1 MRRETVKNL
10 VTTAMVTALVL
21 GGSTMVYA
29 EEFPVE
35 VETETALDEI
45 AEAEIEAATEEVTE
59 AAEETTTEPETEAIV
74 SEEPET
80 EAALDS
86 ATWIQVTGNNSNS
99 GVLGGGGNSSS
110 TPAAGGRTVDYYSL
124 PANGGTWDGSHYIKT
139 DGSMATDVFFFDGT
153 YTYYLQTDGSPM
165 KDKLTYHPDG
175 EHIVY
180 FDQNGHEVFTTF
192 QYCPSV
198 QYTCYF
204 DSNGYLYKDQIT
216 FVGDKTYYLNGNG
229 AMEQNGWFQ
238 FANGRDYGWANA
250 DGTLN
255 TTGWGTDPYGRTVF
269 YHWNGMVARGLIS
282 DGAYYYSMDETDGHY
297 LGQFSMD
304 SWQTDSLGNPVTPGV
319 RNTINF
325 LNTEFKWL

>member
-1 MRRETVKNL
+1 MRRKTVKNL

-29 EEFPVE
+29 EELPVE
-35 VETETALDEI
+35 VETEAAMDEI
-45 AEAEIEAATEEVTE
+45 AEAETETVVEEAIEVTE
-59 AAEETTTEPETEAIV
+59 EPSVESETEAV
-74 SEEPET
+74 LESNES
-80 EAALDS
+80 DS
-86 ATWIQVTGNNSNS
+86 SM
-99 GVLGGGGNSSS
+99 L
-110 TPAAGGRTVDYYSL
+110 AAGGRTVDYYSL
-124 PANGGTWDGSHYIKT
+124 PADGGNWDGSHYTKA
-139 DGSMATDVFFFDGT
+139 DGTLATDVFFFDGT
-153 YTYYLQTDGSPM
+153 YTYYLMTDGTPM
-165 KDKLTYHPDG
+165 TDKLTYHPDG

-304 SWQTDSLGNPVTPGV
+304 SWQDNTGV
-319 RNTINF
+319 PISDKARNVINF
-325 LNTEFKWL
+325 LNTELQWW

>member
-1 MRRETVKNL
+1 MRRKTVKNL

-29 EEFPVE
+29 EELPVE
-35 VETETALDEI
+35 VETEAALDEI
-45 AEAEIEAATEEVTE
+45 AEAETETVMEEVTE
-59 AAEETTTEPETEAIV
+59 VTEESSVEPEIETVVSEEAETEAV
-74 SEEPET
+74 LENNES
-80 EAALDS
+80 DS
-86 ATWIQVTGNNSNS
+86 SM
-99 GVLGGGGNSSS
+99 L
-110 TPAAGGRTVDYYSL
+110 AAGGRTVDYYSL
-124 PANGGTWDGSHYIKT
+124 PADGGNWDGSHYTKA
-139 DGSMATDVFFFDGT
+139 DGTLATDVFFFDGM

-250 DGTLN
+250 DGSLN

>member
-1 MRRETVKNL
+1 MRRKTVKNL

-35 VETETALDEI
+35 VETEAALDEI
-45 AEAEIEAATEEVTE
+45 TEAETEAATEEVTE
-59 AAEETTTEPETEAIV
+59 EATTEPETEAIV

-80 EAALDS
+80 EAVLE
-86 ATWIQVTGNNSNS
+86 NNE
-99 GVLGGGGNSSS
+99 GDSS
-110 TPAAGGRTVDYYSL
+110 TPVAGGRTVDYYSL
-124 PANGGTWDGSHYIKT
+124 LANGGTWDGRHYIKA
-139 DGSMATDVFFFDGT
+139 DGTMATDVFFFDGT
-153 YTYYLQTDGSPM
+153 YTYYLMTDGTPM
-165 KDKLTYHPDG
+165 TDKLTYHPDG

-238 FANGRDYGWANA
+238 FANGRDYGWANT

-269 YHWNGMVARGLIS
+269 YHWNGMVARGLIT
-282 DGAYYYSMDETDGHY
+282 DGYYYYSMDETDGHY

-304 SWQTDSLGNPVTPGV
+304 SWQSTDGAGNPVSPEA
-319 RNTINF
+319 RNVINF
-325 LNTEFKWL
+325 LNTQLQWW

>member
-1 MRRETVKNL
+1 MRRKTVKNL

-29 EEFPVE
+29 EELPVE
-35 VETETALDEI
+35 VETEAAMDEI
-45 AEAEIEAATEEVTE
+45 AEAETETVVEEAIEVTE
-59 AAEETTTEPETEAIV
+59 EPSVESETEAV
-74 SEEPET
+74 LESNES
-80 EAALDS
+80 DS
-86 ATWIQVTGNNSNS
+86 SM
-99 GVLGGGGNSSS
+99 L
-110 TPAAGGRTVDYYSL
+110 AAGGRTVDYYSL
-124 PANGGTWDGSHYIKT
+124 PADGGNWDGSHYTKA
-139 DGSMATDVFFFDGT
+139 DGTLATDVFFFDGT
-153 YTYYLQTDGSPM
+153 YTYYLMTDGTPM
-165 KDKLTYHPDG
+165 TDKLTYHPDG

-192 QYCPSV
+192 QYCTSV

-304 SWQTDSLGNPVTPGV
+304 SWQDNTGV
-319 RNTINF
+319 PISDKARNVINF
-325 LNTEFKWL
+325 LNTELQWW

>member
-1 MRRETVKNL
+1 MRRKTVKNL

-29 EEFPVE
+29 EELPVE
-35 VETETALDEI
+35 VETEAAMDEI
-45 AEAEIEAATEEVTE
+45 AEAETETVVEEAIEVTE
-59 AAEETTTEPETEAIV
+59 EPSVESETEAV
-74 SEEPET
+74 LESNES
-80 EAALDS
+80 DS
-86 ATWIQVTGNNSNS
+86 SM
-99 GVLGGGGNSSS
+99 L
-110 TPAAGGRTVDYYSL
+110 AAGGRTVDYYSL
-124 PANGGTWDGSHYIKT
+124 PADGGNWDGSHYTKA
-139 DGSMATDVFFFDGT
+139 DGTLATDVFFFDGT
-153 YTYYLQTDGSPM
+153 YTYYLMTDGTPM
-165 KDKLTYHPDG
+165 TDKLTYHPDG

-297 LGQFSMD
+297 LGQFSVD
-304 SWQTDSLGNPVTPGV
+304 SWQTTNSAGKPISDKARRV
-319 RNTINF
+319 INF
-325 LNTEFKWL
+325 SNIEFKGWL

>member
-1 MRRETVKNL
+1 MRRKTVKNL

-35 VETETALDEI
+35 VETEVALDEI
-45 AEAEIEAATEEVTE
+45 AEAETETVVEETTEVTE
-59 AAEETTTEPETEAIV
+59 EPSIESETEAILE
-74 SEEPET
+74 SNES
-80 EAALDS
+80 DS
-86 ATWIQVTGNNSNS
+86 SM
-99 GVLGGGGNSSS
+99 L
-110 TPAAGGRTVDYYSL
+110 AAGGRTVDYYSL
-124 PANGGTWDGSHYIKT
+124 PADGGNWDGSHYTKA
-139 DGSMATDVFFFDGT
+139 DGTLATDVFFFDGM

-304 SWQTDSLGNPVTPGV
+304 SWQSTDGAGNPVSPEA
-319 RNTINF
+319 RNVINF
-325 LNTEFKWL
+325 LNTQLQWW

>member
-1 MRRETVKNL
+1 MRRKTVKNL

-35 VETETALDEI
+35 VETEVALDEI
-45 AEAEIEAATEEVTE
+45 AEAETETVVEETTEVTE
-59 AAEETTTEPETEAIV
+59 EPSIESETEAILE
-74 SEEPET
+74 SNES
-80 EAALDS
+80 DS
-86 ATWIQVTGNNSNS
+86 SM
-99 GVLGGGGNSSS
+99 L
-110 TPAAGGRTVDYYSL
+110 AAGGRTVDYYSL
-124 PANGGTWDGSHYIKT
+124 PADGGTWDGSHYIKP

-153 YTYYLQTDGSPM
+153 YTYYLMTDGTPM

-204 DSNGYLYKDQIT
+204 DSQGYLYKDQIT

-255 TTGWGTDPYGRTVF
+255 TTGWGMDPYGRTVF

-304 SWQTDSLGNPVTPGV
+304 SWQSTDGAGNPVSPEA
-319 RNTINF
+319 RNVINF
-325 LNTEFKWL
+325 LNTQLQWW

>member
-1 MRRETVKNL
+1 MKKKKIVMATV
-10 VTTAMVTALVL
+10 MMALTL
-21 GGSTMVYA
+21 SSSTMVYG
-29 EEFPVE
+29 ETIEQSTE
-35 VETETALDEI
+35 VAADTAD
-45 AEAEIEAATEEVTE
+45 
-59 AAEETTTEPETEAIV
+59 
-74 SEEPET
+74 
-80 EAALDS
+80 
-86 ATWIQVTGNNSNS
+86 
-99 GVLGGGGNSSS
+99 
-110 TPAAGGRTVDYYSL
+110 GGRTVDYYSL
-124 PANGGTWDGSHYIKT
+124 PANGGTWDGSHYIKP

-153 YTYYLQTDGSPM
+153 YTYYLMTDGTPM

-204 DSNGYLYKDQIT
+204 DSQGYLYKDQIT

-304 SWQTDSLGNPVTPGV
+304 SWQSTDGAGNPVSPEA
-319 RNTINF
+319 RNVINF
-325 LNTEFKWL
+325 LNTQLQWW

>member
-1 MRRETVKNL
+1 MRRKTVKNL

-35 VETETALDEI
+35 VETEVALDEI
-45 AEAEIEAATEEVTE
+45 AEAETETVVEETAEVTE
-59 AAEETTTEPETEAIV
+59 EPSVESETEAILE
-74 SEEPET
+74 SNES
-80 EAALDS
+80 DS
-86 ATWIQVTGNNSNS
+86 SM
-99 GVLGGGGNSSS
+99 L
-110 TPAAGGRTVDYYSL
+110 AAGGRTVDYYSL
-124 PANGGTWDGSHYIKT
+124 PVDGGNWDGSHYTKA
-139 DGSMATDVFFFDGT
+139 DGTLATDVFFFDGT

-282 DGAYYYSMDETDGHY
+282 DGVYYYSMDETDGHY

-304 SWQTDSLGNPVTPGV
+304 SWQDNTGV
-319 RNTINF
+319 PISDKARNVINF
-325 LNTEFKWL
+325 LNTELQWW

>member
-1 MRRETVKNL
+1 MRRKTVKNL

-29 EEFPVE
+29 EEFSVE
-35 VETETALDEI
+35 VETEAALDEI
-45 AEAEIEAATEEVTE
+45 AEAETETATEEVTE
-59 AAEETTTEPETEAIV
+59 EATTEPETEAIV

-80 EAALDS
+80 EA
-86 ATWIQVTGNNSNS
+86 
-99 GVLGGGGNSSS
+99 VLEGSEGDSS
-110 TPAAGGRTVDYYSL
+110 TPAVEGRIVDHLSL
-124 PANGGTWDGSHYIKT
+124 PAEGGTWDGRHYIKA
-139 DGSMATDVFFFDGT
+139 DGTMATDVFFFDGT
-153 YTYYLQTDGSPM
+153 YTYYLMTDGTPM
-165 KDKLTYHPDG
+165 TDKLTYHPDG

-192 QYCPSV
+192 QYCTSV

-250 DGTLN
+250 DGSLD

-304 SWQTDSLGNPVTPGV
+304 SWQRTDGAGNPVSPEA
-319 RNTINF
+319 RQSINWM
-325 LNTEFKWL
+325 NTEFKGWW

>member
-1 MRRETVKNL
+1 MKKKKIVMAA
-10 VTTAMVTALVL
+10 VMMALTL
-21 GGSTMVYA
+21 ASSTMVYG
-29 EEFPVE
+29 ETIEQSTE
-35 VETETALDEI
+35 VAADTAD
-45 AEAEIEAATEEVTE
+45 
-59 AAEETTTEPETEAIV
+59 
-74 SEEPET
+74 
-80 EAALDS
+80 
-86 ATWIQVTGNNSNS
+86 
-99 GVLGGGGNSSS
+99 
-110 TPAAGGRTVDYYSL
+110 GGRTVDYYSL
-124 PANGGTWDGSHYIKT
+124 PADGGIWDGSHYIKS

-204 DSNGYLYKDQIT
+204 DSQGYLYKDQIT
-216 FVGDKTYYLNGNG
+216 FVGDKAYYLNGNG

-255 TTGWGTDPYGRTVF
+255 TAGWGTDPYGRTVF

-297 LGQFSMD
+297 LGQFSVD
-304 SWQTDSLGNPVTPGV
+304 SWQTTNSAGKPISDKARRV
-319 RNTINF
+319 INF
-325 LNTEFKWL
+325 SNIEFKGWL

>member
-1 MRRETVKNL
+1 MRRKTVKNL

-29 EEFPVE
+29 EELPVE
-35 VETETALDEI
+35 IETEEALDEI
-45 AEAEIEAATEEVTE
+45 AEAETETATEEVTE
-59 AAEETTTEPETEAIV
+59 AAEAAEEATTEPETEAIV

-80 EAALDS
+80 EAVLE
-86 ATWIQVTGNNSNS
+86 NNE
-99 GVLGGGGNSSS
+99 GDSS
-110 TPAAGGRTVDYYSL
+110 TPVAGGRTVDYYSL
-124 PANGGTWDGSHYIKT
+124 LANGGTWDGRHYIKA
-139 DGSMATDVFFFDGT
+139 DGTMATDVFFFDGT
-153 YTYYLQTDGSPM
+153 YTYYLMTDGTPM
-165 KDKLTYHPDG
+165 TDKLTYHPDG

-304 SWQTDSLGNPVTPGV
+304 SWQDNTGV
-319 RNTINF
+319 PISDKARNVINF
-325 LNTEFKWL
+325 LNTELQWW

>member
-1 MRRETVKNL
+1 MRRKTVKNL

-35 VETETALDEI
+35 VETEAALDEI
-45 AEAEIEAATEEVTE
+45 TEAETEAATEEVTE
-59 AAEETTTEPETEAIV
+59 AAEEATTEPETEAIV

-80 EAALDS
+80 EAVLE
-86 ATWIQVTGNNSNS
+86 NNE
-99 GVLGGGGNSSS
+99 GDSS
-110 TPAAGGRTVDYYSL
+110 TPVAGGRTVDYYSL
-124 PANGGTWDGSHYIKT
+124 LANGGTWDGRHYIKA
-139 DGSMATDVFFFDGT
+139 DGTMATDVFFFDGT
-153 YTYYLQTDGSPM
+153 YTYYLMTDGTPM
-165 KDKLTYHPDG
+165 TDKLTYHPDG

>member
-1 MRRETVKNL
+1 MRRKTVKNL

-29 EEFPVE
+29 EELPVE
-35 VETETALDEI
+35 VETEAAMDEI
-45 AEAEIEAATEEVTE
+45 AEAETETVVEEAIEVTE
-59 AAEETTTEPETEAIV
+59 EPSVESETEAV
-74 SEEPET
+74 LESNES
-80 EAALDS
+80 DS
-86 ATWIQVTGNNSNS
+86 SM
-99 GVLGGGGNSSS
+99 L
-110 TPAAGGRTVDYYSL
+110 AAGGRTVDYYSL
-124 PANGGTWDGSHYIKT
+124 PADGGNWDGSHYTKA
-139 DGSMATDVFFFDGT
+139 DGTLATDVFFFDGT
-153 YTYYLQTDGSPM
+153 YTYYLMTDGTPM
-165 KDKLTYHPDG
+165 TDKLTYHPDG

>member
-1 MRRETVKNL
+1 MRKRAVKNL
-10 VTTAMVTALVL
+10 VTTAMVTVLAL
-21 GGSTMVYA
+21 GGSTMVHA
-29 EEFPVE
+29 EEPTVE
-35 VETETALDEI
+35 S
-45 AEAEIEAATEEVTE
+45 
-59 AAEETTTEPETEAIV
+59 ETEAV
-74 SEEPET
+74 LESSES
-80 EAALDS
+80 DS
-86 ATWIQVTGNNSNS
+86 SM
-99 GVLGGGGNSSS
+99 L
-110 TPAAGGRTVDYYSL
+110 AAGGRTVDYYSL
-124 PANGGTWDGSHYIKT
+124 PADGGNWDGSHYTKA
-139 DGSMATDVFFFDGT
+139 DGTLATDVFFFDGT
-153 YTYYLQTDGSPM
+153 YTYYLMTDGSPM

-180 FDQNGHEVFTTF
+180 FDQNGHEMFTMF

-204 DSNGYLYKDQIT
+204 DSQGYLYKDQIT

-297 LGQFSMD
+297 MGQFSMD
-304 SWQTDSLGNPVTPGV
+304 SWQVTNSAGRPISDKA

-325 LNTEFKWL
+325 LNTQFKWL

>member
-1 MRRETVKNL
+1 MRRKTVKNL

-29 EEFPVE
+29 EELPVE
-35 VETETALDEI
+35 VETEAALDEI
-45 AEAEIEAATEEVTE
+45 AEAETETVMEEVTE
-59 AAEETTTEPETEAIV
+59 VTEESSVEPEIETVVSEEAETEAV
-74 SEEPET
+74 LENNES
-80 EAALDS
+80 DS
-86 ATWIQVTGNNSNS
+86 SM
-99 GVLGGGGNSSS
+99 L
-110 TPAAGGRTVDYYSL
+110 AAGGRTVDYYSL
-124 PANGGTWDGSHYIKT
+124 PADGGNWDGSNYTKA
-139 DGSMATDVFFFDGT
+139 DGTLATDVFFFDGT

-304 SWQTDSLGNPVTPGV
+304 SWQSTDGAGNPVSPEA

-325 LNTEFKWL
+325 LNTQFRWL

>member
-1 MRRETVKNL
+1 MRRKTVKNL

-29 EEFPVE
+29 EELPVE
-35 VETETALDEI
+35 IETEEALDEI
-45 AEAEIEAATEEVTE
+45 AEAETETATEEVTE
-59 AAEETTTEPETEAIV
+59 AAEEATTEPETEAIV
-74 SEEPET
+74 SEKPET
-80 EAALDS
+80 EA
-86 ATWIQVTGNNSNS
+86 
-99 GVLGGGGNSSS
+99 VLEGSEGDSS
-110 TPAAGGRTVDYYSL
+110 TPVAGGRTVDYYSL
-124 PANGGTWDGSHYIKT
+124 LANGGTWDGSHYNKA

-153 YTYYLQTDGSPM
+153 YTYYLMTDGTPM

-297 LGQFSMD
+297 LGQFSVD
-304 SWQTDSLGNPVTPGV
+304 SWQTTNSAGKPISDKARRV
-319 RNTINF
+319 INF
-325 LNTEFKWL
+325 SNIEFKGWL

>member
-1 MRRETVKNL
+1 MRRKTVKNL
-10 VTTAMVTALVL
+10 VTTAMVTTLVL

-29 EEFPVE
+29 EEFPAE
-35 VETETALDEI
+35 IETEAALDEI
-45 AEAEIEAATEEVTE
+45 TEAETETEAEEATEVTE
-59 AAEETTTEPETEAIV
+59 EPSVEPETEAIV

-80 EAALDS
+80 EA
-86 ATWIQVTGNNSNS
+86 
-99 GVLGGGGNSSS
+99 VLEGSEGDSS
-110 TPAAGGRTVDYYSL
+110 TPVAGGRTVDYYSL
-124 PANGGTWDGSHYIKT
+124 LANGGTWDGRHYIKA
-139 DGSMATDVFFFDGT
+139 DGTMATDVFFFDGT
-153 YTYYLQTDGSPM
+153 YTYYLMTDGTPM
-165 KDKLTYHPDG
+165 TDKLTYHPDG

-192 QYCPSV
+192 QYCTSV

-269 YHWNGMVARGLIS
+269 YHWNGMVARGLIT
-282 DGAYYYSMDETDGHY
+282 DGYYYYSMDETDGHL
-297 LGQFSMD
+297 LGSFAD
-304 SWQTDSLGNPVTPGV
+304 TPSNGKG
-319 RNTINF
+319 RETYAEQQRGWTEIISNIN
-325 LNTEFKWL
+325 WW

>member
-1 MRRETVKNL
+1 MKKKKIVMAA
-10 VTTAMVTALVL
+10 VMMALTFSS
-21 GGSTMVYA
+21 STMVYG
-29 EEFPVE
+29 
-35 VETETALDEI
+35 ETIEQSTEI
-45 AEAEIEAATEEVTE
+45 AADTAT
-59 AAEETTTEPETEAIV
+59 
-74 SEEPET
+74 
-80 EAALDS
+80 
-86 ATWIQVTGNNSNS
+86 
-99 GVLGGGGNSSS
+99 
-110 TPAAGGRTVDYYSL
+110 GGRTVDYYSL
-124 PANGGTWDGSHYIKT
+124 PADGGNWDGSYYTKP
-139 DGSMATDVFFFDGT
+139 DGLMATDVFFFDGT

-204 DSNGYLYKDQIT
+204 DSQGYLYKDQIT
-216 FVGDKTYYLNGNG
+216 FVGDKAYYLNGNG

-255 TTGWGTDPYGRTVF
+255 TTGWGADPYGRTVF

>member
-1 MRRETVKNL
+1 MRRKTVKNL

-29 EEFPVE
+29 EELPVE
-35 VETETALDEI
+35 IETEEALDEI
-45 AEAEIEAATEEVTE
+45 AEAETETATEEVTE
-59 AAEETTTEPETEAIV
+59 EATTEPETEAIV

-80 EAALDS
+80 EAVLE
-86 ATWIQVTGNNSNS
+86 NNE
-99 GVLGGGGNSSS
+99 GDSS
-110 TPAAGGRTVDYYSL
+110 TPVAGGRTVDYYSL
-124 PANGGTWDGSHYIKT
+124 LANGGTWDGRHYIKA
-139 DGSMATDVFFFDGT
+139 DGTMATDVFFFDGT
-153 YTYYLQTDGSPM
+153 YTYYLMTDGTPM
-165 KDKLTYHPDG
+165 TDKLTYHPDG

-304 SWQTDSLGNPVTPGV
+304 SWQSTDGAGNPVSPEA
-319 RNTINF
+319 RNVINF
-325 LNTEFKWL
+325 LNTQLQWW

>member
-1 MRRETVKNL
+1 MRRKTVKNL

-29 EEFPVE
+29 EEFPAE
-35 VETETALDEI
+35 IETEAALDGI
-45 AEAEIEAATEEVTE
+45 AEAETETATEEVTE
-59 AAEETTTEPETEAIV
+59 AVEEATTEPETEAIV
-74 SEEPET
+74 SEKPET
-80 EAALDS
+80 EA
-86 ATWIQVTGNNSNS
+86 
-99 GVLGGGGNSSS
+99 VLEGSEGDSS
-110 TPAAGGRTVDYYSL
+110 TPVAGGRTVDYYSL
-124 PANGGTWDGSHYIKT
+124 LANGGTWDGSHYNKA

-153 YTYYLQTDGSPM
+153 YTYYLMTDGTPM

-250 DGTLN
+250 DGSLN

-297 LGQFSMD
+297 LGQFSVD
-304 SWQTDSLGNPVTPGV
+304 SWQTTNSAGKPISDKARRV
-319 RNTINF
+319 INF
-325 LNTEFKWL
+325 SNIEFKGWL

>member
-1 MRRETVKNL
+1 MRRKTVKNL

-35 VETETALDEI
+35 VETEVALDEI
-45 AEAEIEAATEEVTE
+45 AEAETETVVEETTEVTE
-59 AAEETTTEPETEAIV
+59 EPSIESETEAILE
-74 SEEPET
+74 SNES
-80 EAALDS
+80 DS
-86 ATWIQVTGNNSNS
+86 SM
-99 GVLGGGGNSSS
+99 L
-110 TPAAGGRTVDYYSL
+110 AAGGRTVDYYSL
-124 PANGGTWDGSHYIKT
+124 PADGGNWDGSHYTKA
-139 DGSMATDVFFFDGT
+139 DGTLATDVFFFDGM

>member
-1 MRRETVKNL
+1 MRRKTVKNL
-10 VTTAMVTALVL
+10 VTTAMVTTLVL

-29 EEFPVE
+29 EELPVE
-35 VETETALDEI
+35 VETEAALDEI
-45 AEAEIEAATEEVTE
+45 AEAETETVMEEVTE
-59 AAEETTTEPETEAIV
+59 VTEESSVEPEIETVVREEAETEAV
-74 SEEPET
+74 LENNES
-80 EAALDS
+80 DS
-86 ATWIQVTGNNSNS
+86 SM
-99 GVLGGGGNSSS
+99 L
-110 TPAAGGRTVDYYSL
+110 AAGGRTVDYYSL
-124 PANGGTWDGSHYIKT
+124 PADGGNWDGSNYTKA
-139 DGSMATDVFFFDGT
+139 DGTLATDVFFFDGT

-238 FANGRDYGWANA
+238 FANGRD
-250 DGTLN
+250 
-255 TTGWGTDPYGRTVF
+255 
-269 YHWNGMVARGLIS
+269 
-282 DGAYYYSMDETDGHY
+282 
-297 LGQFSMD
+297 
-304 SWQTDSLGNPVTPGV
+304 
-319 RNTINF
+319 
-325 LNTEFKWL
+325 

>member
-1 MRRETVKNL
+1 MRRKTVKNL

-29 EEFPVE
+29 EELPVE
-35 VETETALDEI
+35 IETEEALDEI
-45 AEAEIEAATEEVTE
+45 AEAETETATEEVTE
-59 AAEETTTEPETEAIV
+59 AAEEATTEPETEAIV
-74 SEEPET
+74 SEKPET
-80 EAALDS
+80 EA
-86 ATWIQVTGNNSNS
+86 
-99 GVLGGGGNSSS
+99 VLEGSEGDSS
-110 TPAAGGRTVDYYSL
+110 TPVAGGRTVDYYSL
-124 PANGGTWDGSHYIKT
+124 LANGGTWDGSHYNKA

-153 YTYYLQTDGSPM
+153 YTYYLMTDGTPM

-297 LGQFSMD
+297 LGQFSMNR
-304 SWQTDSLGNPVTPGV
+304 WQTDILGNTVSDKA
-319 RNTINF
+319 RQSINWW
-325 LNTEFKWL
+325 NTEFKGWL

>member
-1 MRRETVKNL
+1 MRRKIVKNL
-10 VTTAMVTALVL
+10 VTTAMVTTLVL

-29 EEFPVE
+29 EELPAE
-35 VETETALDEI
+35 VETEATLDEI
-45 AEAEIEAATEEVTE
+45 AEAETETVVEETTEVTE
-59 AAEETTTEPETEAIV
+59 EPSVESETEAV
-74 SEEPET
+74 LESNES
-80 EAALDS
+80 DS
-86 ATWIQVTGNNSNS
+86 SM
-99 GVLGGGGNSSS
+99 L
-110 TPAAGGRTVDYYSL
+110 AAGGRTVDYYSL
-124 PANGGTWDGSHYIKT
+124 STDGGNWDGSHYTKA
-139 DGSMATDVFFFDGT
+139 DGTLATDVFFFDGT

-297 LGQFSMD
+297 LGQFSMN
-304 SWQTDSLGNPVTPGV
+304 SWQSTDGAGNPVSDKA
-319 RNTINF
+319 RQSINWW
-325 LNTEFKWL
+325 NTEFKGWL

>member
-1 MRRETVKNL
+1 MRRKTVKNL

-29 EEFPVE
+29 EELPVE
-35 VETETALDEI
+35 VETEAAMDEI
-45 AEAEIEAATEEVTE
+45 AEAETETVVEETTEVTE
-59 AAEETTTEPETEAIV
+59 EPSVESETEAV
-74 SEEPET
+74 LESNES
-80 EAALDS
+80 DS
-86 ATWIQVTGNNSNS
+86 SMLAV
-99 GVLGGGGNSSS
+99 
-110 TPAAGGRTVDYYSL
+110 GGRTVDYYSL
-124 PANGGTWDGSHYIKT
+124 PADGGNWDGSNYTKA
-139 DGSMATDVFFFDGT
+139 DGTLATDVFFFDGT

-304 SWQTDSLGNPVTPGV
+304 SWQTD
-319 RNTINF
+319 
-325 LNTEFKWL
+325 

>member
-1 MRRETVKNL
+1 MRRKTVKNL
-10 VTTAMVTALVL
+10 VTTAMVTTLVL

-29 EEFPVE
+29 EEFP
-35 VETETALDEI
+35 
-45 AEAEIEAATEEVTE
+45 AEI
-59 AAEETTTEPETEAIV
+59 
-74 SEEPET
+74 ET
-80 EAALDS
+80 EAALDEITEAETETEAEE

-99 GVLGGGGNSSS
+99 GVLGGGGSSSS

-124 PANGGTWDGSHYIKT
+124 PANGGTWDGSHYNKA

-153 YTYYLQTDGSPM
+153 YTYYLMTDGTPM

-255 TTGWGTDPYGRTVF
+255 TTGWGYDPYGRTVF
-269 YHWNGMVARGLIS
+269 YHWNGMVARGLIT
-282 DGAYYYSMDETDGHY
+282 DGYYYYSMDETDGHL
-297 LGQFSMD
+297 LGSFAD
-304 SWQTDSLGNPVTPGV
+304 TPSSGKEGWTPAEEQ
-319 RNTINF
+319 RHWAKSD
-325 LNTEFKWL
+325 EFKKLIGWY

>member
-1 MRRETVKNL
+1 MRRKTVKNL

-29 EEFPVE
+29 EEFSVE
-35 VETETALDEI
+35 VETEAALDEI
-45 AEAEIEAATEEVTE
+45 AEAETETVVEETTEVTE
-59 AAEETTTEPETEAIV
+59 EPSVESETEAV
-74 SEEPET
+74 LESNES
-80 EAALDS
+80 DS
-86 ATWIQVTGNNSNS
+86 SM
-99 GVLGGGGNSSS
+99 L
-110 TPAAGGRTVDYYSL
+110 AAGGRTVDYYSL
-124 PANGGTWDGSHYIKT
+124 PADGGNWDGSNYTKA
-139 DGSMATDVFFFDGT
+139 DGTLATDVFFFDGT

-297 LGQFSMD
+297 LGQFSMN
-304 SWQTDSLGNPVTPGV
+304 SWQSTDGAGNPVSDKA
-319 RNTINF
+319 RQSINWW
-325 LNTEFKWL
+325 NTEFKGWL

>member
-1 MRRETVKNL
+1 MRRKTVKNL

-29 EEFPVE
+29 EELPVE
-35 VETETALDEI
+35 IETEEALDEI
-45 AEAEIEAATEEVTE
+45 AEAETETATEEVTE
-59 AAEETTTEPETEAIV
+59 AAEEATTEPETEAIV
-74 SEEPET
+74 SEKPET
-80 EAALDS
+80 EA
-86 ATWIQVTGNNSNS
+86 
-99 GVLGGGGNSSS
+99 VLEGSEGDSS
-110 TPAAGGRTVDYYSL
+110 TPVVGGRTVDYYSL
-124 PANGGTWDGSHYIKT
+124 LANGGTWDGSHYNKA

-153 YTYYLQTDGSPM
+153 YTYYLMTDGTPM

-297 LGQFSMD
+297 LGQFSVD
-304 SWQTDSLGNPVTPGV
+304 SWQTTNSAGKPISDKARRV
-319 RNTINF
+319 INF
-325 LNTEFKWL
+325 SNIEFKGWL

>member
-1 MRRETVKNL
+1 MRRKTVKNL

-29 EEFPVE
+29 EEFPAE
-35 VETETALDEI
+35 IETEAALDGI
-45 AEAEIEAATEEVTE
+45 AEAETETATEEVTE
-59 AAEETTTEPETEAIV
+59 AAEEATTEPETEAIV
-74 SEEPET
+74 SEKPET
-80 EAALDS
+80 EA
-86 ATWIQVTGNNSNS
+86 
-99 GVLGGGGNSSS
+99 VLEGSEGDSS
-110 TPAAGGRTVDYYSL
+110 TPVAGGRTVDYYSL
-124 PANGGTWDGSHYIKT
+124 LANGGTWDGSHYNKA

-153 YTYYLQTDGSPM
+153 YTYYLMTDGTPM

-297 LGQFSMD
+297 LGQFSVD
-304 SWQTDSLGNPVTPGV
+304 SWQTTNSAGKPISDKARRV
-319 RNTINF
+319 INF
-325 LNTEFKWL
+325 SNIEFKGWL

>member
-1 MRRETVKNL
+1 MRRKTVKNL

-21 GGSTMVYA
+21 GGSTMIYA
-29 EEFPVE
+29 EELPVE
-35 VETETALDEI
+35 IETEEALDEI
-45 AEAEIEAATEEVTE
+45 AEAETETATEEVTE
-59 AAEETTTEPETEAIV
+59 AAEEATTEPETEAIV

-80 EAALDS
+80 EA
-86 ATWIQVTGNNSNS
+86 
-99 GVLGGGGNSSS
+99 VLEGSEGDSS
-110 TPAAGGRTVDYYSL
+110 TPAAGGRIVDHLSL
-124 PANGGTWDGSHYIKT
+124 PAEGGTWDGRHYIKA
-139 DGSMATDVFFFDGT
+139 DGTMATDVFFFDGT
-153 YTYYLQTDGSPM
+153 YTYYLMTDGTPM
-165 KDKLTYHPDG
+165 TDKLTYHPDG

-304 SWQTDSLGNPVTPGV
+304 SWQATNSAGIPISDKARRV
-319 RNTINF
+319 INF
-325 LNTEFKWL
+325 SNTVLQWW

>member
-1 MRRETVKNL
+1 MRRKTVKNL

-29 EEFPVE
+29 EELPVE
-35 VETETALDEI
+35 VETEAAMDEI
-45 AEAEIEAATEEVTE
+45 AEAETETVVEEAIEVTE
-59 AAEETTTEPETEAIV
+59 EPSVESETEAV
-74 SEEPET
+74 LESNES
-80 EAALDS
+80 DS
-86 ATWIQVTGNNSNS
+86 SM
-99 GVLGGGGNSSS
+99 L
-110 TPAAGGRTVDYYSL
+110 AAGGRTVDYYSL
-124 PANGGTWDGSHYIKT
+124 PADGGNWDGSHYTKA
-139 DGSMATDVFFFDGT
+139 DGTLATDVFFFDGT
-153 YTYYLQTDGSPM
+153 YTYYLMTDGTPM
-165 KDKLTYHPDG
+165 TDKLTYHPDG

-192 QYCPSV
+192 QYCTSV

-216 FVGDKTYYLNGNG
+216 FVGDKAYYLNGNG

-304 SWQTDSLGNPVTPGV
+304 SWQVTNSAGRPISDKA

-325 LNTEFKWL
+325 LNTQFRWL

>member
-1 MRRETVKNL
+1 MKKKKIVMAA
-10 VTTAMVTALVL
+10 VMMALIL
-21 GGSTMVYA
+21 SSSTMVYG
-29 EEFPVE
+29 ETIEQSTE
-35 VETETALDEI
+35 VAADTAD
-45 AEAEIEAATEEVTE
+45 
-59 AAEETTTEPETEAIV
+59 
-74 SEEPET
+74 
-80 EAALDS
+80 
-86 ATWIQVTGNNSNS
+86 
-99 GVLGGGGNSSS
+99 
-110 TPAAGGRTVDYYSL
+110 GGRTVDYYSL

-204 DSNGYLYKDQIT
+204 DSQGYLYKDQIT
-216 FVGDKTYYLNGNG
+216 FVGDKAYYLNGNG

-269 YHWNGMVARGLIS
+269 YHWNGMVARGLIT
-282 DGAYYYSMDETDGHY
+282 DGYYYYSMDETDGHL
-297 LGQFSMD
+297 LGSFADTPSSGKEGWTPAEEQRSWAKTYEFMSMIG
-304 SWQTDSLGNPVTPGV
+304 W
-319 RNTINF
+319 
-325 LNTEFKWL
+325 K

>member
-1 MRRETVKNL
+1 MKKKKIVMATV
-10 VTTAMVTALVL
+10 MMALTL
-21 GGSTMVYA
+21 SSSTMVYG
-29 EEFPVE
+29 ETIEQSTE
-35 VETETALDEI
+35 VAADTAD
-45 AEAEIEAATEEVTE
+45 
-59 AAEETTTEPETEAIV
+59 
-74 SEEPET
+74 
-80 EAALDS
+80 
-86 ATWIQVTGNNSNS
+86 
-99 GVLGGGGNSSS
+99 
-110 TPAAGGRTVDYYSL
+110 GGRTVDYYSL
-124 PANGGTWDGSHYIKT
+124 PANGGTWDGSHYIKP

-153 YTYYLQTDGSPM
+153 YTYYLMTDGTPM

-204 DSNGYLYKDQIT
+204 DSQGYLYKDQIT

>member
-1 MRRETVKNL
+1 MRRKTVKNL
-10 VTTAMVTALVL
+10 VTTAMVTAFVL

-29 EEFPVE
+29 EELPVE
-35 VETETALDEI
+35 VETEAALDEI
-45 AEAEIEAATEEVTE
+45 AEAETETETVMEEVTE
-59 AAEETTTEPETEAIV
+59 VTEESSVEPEIETVVSEEAETEAV
-74 SEEPET
+74 LENNES
-80 EAALDS
+80 DS
-86 ATWIQVTGNNSNS
+86 SM
-99 GVLGGGGNSSS
+99 L
-110 TPAAGGRTVDYYSL
+110 AAGGRTVDYYSL
-124 PANGGTWDGSHYIKT
+124 PADGGNWDGSNYTKA
-139 DGSMATDVFFFDGT
+139 DGTLATDVFFFDGT

-304 SWQTDSLGNPVTPGV
+304 SWQDNTGV
-319 RNTINF
+319 PISDKARQSINWW
-325 LNTEFKWL
+325 NTEFKGWW